1 MRFEGNLEV
10 LRNLFRKQRLL
21 KAGDAEHRKY
31 RTLILTCS
39 GVMRGVYGGG
49 QGIALDRFGL
59 TDVFD
64 VAVGISTGAP
74 GTGFFLAGQ
83 VEKHINIYWNEAA
96 SKEFISFQHLF
107 RRGRPAVD
115 TDYICRVFREKMD
128 LEAIKR
134 SRTHFFV
141 GATCAR
147 TGEGHLVDAKTA
159 EPDIVE
165 AIHASS
171 ALPALCGRVVTING
185 VDYVDGVGAM
195 SLPVKHI
202 IQKFE
207 PTDLLVLTN
216 CFDEKKGSRIS
227 AWLSELAVRNF
238 PPAFRRAY
246 ANRNLQFAEEVNYL
260 RNEQTSCR
268 FGVLWTDNKVKRFE
282 RSPVALRSAALRA
295 QKHLSNLL
303 LEAKAHVYREHT
315 LTTAG

>member
-1 MRFEGNLEV
+1 MRFEGDLEV

-21 KAGDAEHRKY
+21 QKGGQEHEQY

-59 TDVFD
+59 KDVFD

-83 VEKHINIYWNEAA
+83 VEKHIDIYWNEAA
-96 SKEFISFQHLF
+96 SKEFISF
-107 RRGRPAVD
+107 RRFFAPGRPAVD
-115 TDYICRVFREKMD
+115 TNYICDVFRKKMD
-128 LEAIKR
+128 LPSIHA

-147 TGEGHLVDAKTA
+147 TGRGDLINAKNAT
-159 EPDIVE
+159 PDIVE

-171 ALPALCGRVVTING
+171 ALPVLCKRVVSVAG

-195 SLPVKHI
+195 SLPLRQVIHT
-202 IQKFE
+202 FA

-216 CFDEKKGSRIS
+216 CFNEKKGS
-227 AWLSELAVRNF
+227 AVGEWLSKTLVRNF
-238 PPAFRRAY
+238 PKEFRTVY
-246 ANRNLQFAEEVNYL
+246 ANRNQQFADEVNYL
-260 RNEQTSCR
+260 RQQRPCR
-268 FGVLWTDNKVKRFE
+268 YGVLWTDSKVGRFE
-282 RSPVALRSAALRA
+282 RNKRVLREASERA
-295 QKHLSNLL
+295 RKHFSNLL
-303 LEAKAHVYREHT
+303 LKARDSLPKE
-315 LTTAG
+315 